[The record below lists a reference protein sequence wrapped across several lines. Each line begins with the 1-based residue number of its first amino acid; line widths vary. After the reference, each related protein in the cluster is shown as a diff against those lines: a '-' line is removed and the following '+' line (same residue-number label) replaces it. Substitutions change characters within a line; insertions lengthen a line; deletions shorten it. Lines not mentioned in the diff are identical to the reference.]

1 MKHPATD
8 QAAIHRVLTH
18 LVSRGWR
25 IAGVSD
31 RTSFPERHDCSH
43 RWHPAT
49 ADHYGDAV
57 CNCSNPYCQV

>member
-1 MKHPATD
+1 MTTYAPFHSDGTYCEV
-8 QAAIHRVLTH
+8 AARY
-18 LVSRGWR
+18 REGQR
-25 IAGVSD
+25 SD
-31 RTSFPERHDCSH
+31 GDCARSH